1 MSHVEI
7 APRPIAPESEDTGGC
22 SCGDSCSDACSCS
35 GPCSRESE
43 PFSRKARKKAE
54 PFVSTTN
61 ACKLCKPLGATI
73 VFKGI
78 EGGVPFLH
86 GSQGCATYMR
96 RYIISHFREP
106 MDIASSSLGEKQA
119 IHGGEANLKKGL
131 LTVMDKYGAGLIGV
145 ATTCLTETIGDD
157 VTGILRSFRR
167 EFSDLDLAPVVQ
179 VATPSYS
186 GTHMEGFTAAVR
198 AVVDQMAEPG
208 LKTDAV
214 NCLPGFVS
222 CEDIR
227 QLRDIFSNFGLP
239 ASILPDYS
247 DTLDGPAVEDYEK
260 IPSGGTPLAALKAM
274 GGAPATFEFG
284 RTLPGPAE
292 AGTAGGLLASRF
304 GVPLYRLGLPIGLRE
319 TDEFFKALEKVS
331 CRPTPRRHVLE
342 RGRLLDAFVDGHKY
356 ISRKRCVIYGEEDL
370 IVGLASFMAEI
381 GVVPVL
387 VAGGGRSGRLKD
399 AIRAACDGLLP
410 EMPEVAEGVDFFD
423 IADRARE
430 LAPDFFLGHSKGYR
444 LARELGAPL
453 VRVGFPIHDRF
464 GGHRTRHLCYQGA
477 QDLLDRVVN
486 AMIEKKQAD
495 SDIGY
500 GYI

>member
-1 MSHVEI
+1 MKTSEETPLLDPGLEQMEGKADAPAKVRAI
-7 APRPIAPESEDTGGC
+7 RPRP
-22 SCGDSCSDACSCS
+22 
-35 GPCSRESE
+35 
-43 PFSRKARKKAE
+43 E

-61 ACKLCKPLGATI
+61 ACKLCKPLGATL

-78 EGGVPFLH
+78 EGGVPYLH

-119 IHGGEANLKKGL
+119 IYGGGPNLKKGL

-157 VTGILRSFRR
+157 VPGILREFRR
-167 EFSDLDLAPVVQ
+167 EFADLELAPVVQ
-179 VATPSYS
+179 VSTPSYS
-186 GTHMEGFTAAVR
+186 GSHMEGFTAAVK

-208 LKTDAV
+208 VKTSAV

-227 QLRDIFSNFGLP
+227 HLKDVFASFGMQ
-239 ASILPDYS
+239 ATILPDYS
-247 DTLDGPAVEDYEK
+247 ETLDGPAVEDYEK
-260 IPSGGTPLAALKAM
+260 IPSGGTPVKALRAM

-284 RTLPGPAE
+284 RTLSDPGE
-292 AGTAGGLLASRF
+292 AATGGGLLASRF
-304 GVPLYRLGLPIGLRE
+304 GVPLHRLGLPIGLRE
-319 TDEFFKALEKVS
+319 TDAFFKALESVS
-331 CRPTPRRHVLE
+331 CKPTPRRHALE

-356 ISRKRCVIYGEEDL
+356 VSQKRCVIYGEEDL
-370 IVGLASFMAEI
+370 LVGLTAFMAEI
-381 GVVPVL
+381 GVIPVL
-387 VAGGGRSGRLKD
+387 VAGGGKSGRLKKAVHD
-399 AIRAACDGLLP
+399 VCEGLLP

-423 IADRARE
+423 IADKARE

-444 LARELGAPL
+444 QAREMNVPL
-453 VRVGFPIHDRF
+453 IRVGFPIHDRF
-464 GGHRTRHLCYQGA
+464 GGQRTRHLCYLGA
-477 QDLLDRVVN
+477 QELFDRVVN
-486 AMIEKKQAD
+486 AMIEMKQTG